1 MKEFIVKLSGG
12 RYTLVQDELLG
23 MTSKGHPF
31 IWVTGAIDG
40 KEELDTWIHET
51 VHTSLPNAS
60 EEQVVRIANDIAEVL
75 WKVGYRRQLKK
86 PKKRRAAKPRRNP
99 KKNT

>member
-1 MKEFIVKLSGG
+1 MKEFTVKLSGG
-12 RYTLVQDELLG
+12 HYTLCQEDLLG
-23 MTSKGHPF
+23 MTSKGENF
-31 IWVTGAIDG
+31 IWVVGSVFG

-51 VHTSLPNAS
+51 VHTALPNAS

-86 PKKRRAAKPRRNP
+86 PKKRVAAKSRNP
-99 KKNT
+99 KKQK